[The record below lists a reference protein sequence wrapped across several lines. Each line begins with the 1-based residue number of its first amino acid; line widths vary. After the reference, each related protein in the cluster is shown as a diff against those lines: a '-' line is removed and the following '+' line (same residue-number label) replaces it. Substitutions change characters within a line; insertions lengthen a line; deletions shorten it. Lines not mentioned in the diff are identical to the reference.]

1 MNDSGTPPHDPAK
14 HEAGQAAVAP
24 RQSVRLAT
32 ALAAAV
38 FTVAAAGYAW
48 TGSPGLMTGAPEE
61 VARSDDTA
69 DPQQVA
75 AAVQRLAQKLQDQ
88 PDDAE
93 GWSMLARAYVRL
105 EQLPEALPAFARA
118 TALREDDPQLLAD
131 YAEALFLARSG
142 GLEADP
148 RKLIERALKLDP
160 GHPKALVL
168 AGTVAFNAKDF
179 AAAAGHWE
187 KLAKL
192 SAPNSPGLAEL
203 EEGIAQARRL
213 ANQQHGQNGVSDTP
227 SNLSAS
233 ASASASASGSGSGS
247 ASTPAPVVLRGT
259 ITLSPTIAHR
269 AAPTDTL
276 FVYARPAEGSR
287 MPVAILRKQV
297 KDLPLEFKL
306 DDGMAMS
313 AAAKLSLHP
322 KVIVEAR
329 ISKSGQAQVSEGDL
343 TGRSAPVGNDASR
356 VVVEIGNVAGQ

>member
-1 MNDSGTPPHDPAK
+1 
-14 HEAGQAAVAP
+14 
-24 RQSVRLAT
+24 
-32 ALAAAV
+32 
-38 FTVAAAGYAW
+38 
-48 TGSPGLMTGAPEE
+48 MTGAPEE

-118 TALREDDPQLLAD
+118 TALREGDPQLLAD

-160 GHPKALVL
+160 GHPKSLVL

-179 AAAAGHWE
+179 SAAAGHWE

-213 ANQQHGQNGVSDTP
+213 ANQQQPQNGVSDAR

-233 ASASASASGSGSGS
+233 ASASASTSS
-247 ASTPAPVVLRGT
+247 PAVLRGT
-259 ITLSPTIAHR
+259 ITLSPTIAQL

-287 MPVAILRKQV
+287 MPLAILRRQV
-297 KDLPLEFKL
+297 KDLPLDFTL
-306 DDGMAMS
+306 DDGLAMS
-313 AAAKLSLHP
+313 PAARLSMHP

-329 ISKSGQAQVSEGDL
+329 ISKSGQAQVSDGDL

-356 VVVEIGNVAGQ
+356 VVVEISDVAGK

>member
-118 TALREDDPQLLAD
+118 TALREGDPQLLAD

-160 GHPKALVL
+160 GHPKSLVL

-179 AAAAGHWE
+179 SAAAGHWE

-213 ANQQHGQNGVSDTP
+213 ANQQQPQNGVSDAR

-233 ASASASASGSGSGS
+233 ASASASTSS
-247 ASTPAPVVLRGT
+247 PAVLRGT
-259 ITLSPTIAHR
+259 ITLSPTIAQL

-287 MPVAILRKQV
+287 MPLAMLRRQV
-297 KDLPLEFKL
+297 KDLPLDFTL
-306 DDGMAMS
+306 DDGLAMS
-313 AAAKLSLHP
+313 PAARLSMHP

-329 ISKSGQAQVSEGDL
+329 ISKSGQAQVSDGDL

-356 VVVEIGNVAGQ
+356 VVVEISDVAGK

>member
-1 MNDSGTPPHDPAK
+1 MNDSGTPLDDPAK
-14 HEAGQAAVAP
+14 HEAGQAAAAP
-24 RQSVRLAT
+24 QQSVRLAT
-32 ALAAAV
+32 TLAAAV
-38 FTVAAAGYAW
+38 FTFAAAGYAW
-48 TGSPGLMTGAPEE
+48 TGSPGLMAGAPAE

-93 GWSMLARAYVRL
+93 GWAMLARAYVRL
-105 EQLPEALPAFARA
+105 EKLPEALPAFARA

-131 YAEALFLARSG
+131 YAEALFLAQSG

-148 RKLIERALKLDP
+148 RKLIEQALKLDP
-160 GHPKALVL
+160 GHPKSLVL

-213 ANQQHGQNGVSDTP
+213 ANQQQPQNGVSDAR

-233 ASASASASGSGSGS
+233 ASASASTSS
-247 ASTPAPVVLRGT
+247 PAVLRGT
-259 ITLSPTIAHR
+259 ITLSPTIVHR

-276 FVYARPAEGSR
+276 FVFARPAEGSR
-287 MPVAILRKQV
+287 MPLAILRRQV
-297 KDLPLEFKL
+297 KDLPLDFTL
-306 DDGMAMS
+306 DDGLAMS
-313 AAAKLSLHP
+313 PAARLSMHP

-329 ISKSGQAQVSEGDL
+329 ISKSGQAQVSDGDL

-356 VVVEIGNVAGQ
+356 VVVEISDVAGK

>member
-48 TGSPGLMTGAPEE
+48 TGSPGLMPGAPEE

-160 GHPKALVL
+160 GHPKSLVL

-179 AAAAGHWE
+179 SAAAGHWE

-213 ANQQHGQNGVSDTP
+213 ANQQQPQNGVSDAR

-233 ASASASASGSGSGS
+233 ASASASTSS
-247 ASTPAPVVLRGT
+247 PAVLRGT
-259 ITLSPTIAHR
+259 ITLSPTIAQL

-287 MPVAILRKQV
+287 MPLAILRRQV
-297 KDLPLEFKL
+297 KDLPLDFTL
-306 DDGMAMS
+306 DDGLAMS
-313 AAAKLSLHP
+313 PAARLSMHP

-329 ISKSGQAQVSEGDL
+329 ISKSGQAQVSDGDL

-356 VVVEIGNVAGQ
+356 VVVEISDVAGK

>member
-1 MNDSGTPPHDPAK
+1 MNDSGTPPDDPAK
-14 HEAGQAAVAP
+14 HEAGQAAVPP

-93 GWSMLARAYVRL
+93 GWAMLARAYVRL

-131 YAEALFLARSG
+131 YAEALFLTRSG

-160 GHPKALVL
+160 GHPKSLVL

-213 ANQQHGQNGVSDTP
+213 ANQQQPQNGVSDAR

-233 ASASASASGSGSGS
+233 ASASASASTSS
-247 ASTPAPVVLRGT
+247 PAVLRGT
-259 ITLSPTIAHR
+259 ITLSPTIAQL

-287 MPVAILRKQV
+287 MPLAILRRQV
-297 KDLPLEFKL
+297 KDLPLDFTL
-306 DDGMAMS
+306 DDGLAMS
-313 AAAKLSLHP
+313 PAARLSMHP

-329 ISKSGQAQVSEGDL
+329 ISKSGQAQVSDGDL

-356 VVVEIGNVAGQ
+356 VVVEISDVAGK

>member
-118 TALREDDPQLLAD
+118 TALREGDPQLLAD

-160 GHPKALVL
+160 GHPKSLVL

-179 AAAAGHWE
+179 SAAAGHWE

-213 ANQQHGQNGVSDTP
+213 ANQQQPQNGVSDAR

-233 ASASASASGSGSGS
+233 ASASASTSS
-247 ASTPAPVVLRGT
+247 PAVLRGT
-259 ITLSPTIAHR
+259 ITLSPTIAQL

-287 MPVAILRKQV
+287 MPLAILRRQV
-297 KDLPLEFKL
+297 KDLPLDFTL
-306 DDGMAMS
+306 DDGLAMS
-313 AAAKLSLHP
+313 PAARLSMHP

-329 ISKSGQAQVSEGDL
+329 ISKSGQAQVSDGDL

-356 VVVEIGNVAGQ
+356 VVVEISDVAGK